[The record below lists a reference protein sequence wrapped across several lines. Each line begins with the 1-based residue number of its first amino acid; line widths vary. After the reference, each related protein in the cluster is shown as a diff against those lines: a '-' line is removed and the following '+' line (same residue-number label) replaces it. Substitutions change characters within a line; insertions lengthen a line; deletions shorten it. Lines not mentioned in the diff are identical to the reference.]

1 MLRDSRTD
9 IDFNNSFERIRIH
22 LYLYINR
29 RILRVKSFYQE
40 GFFVCF
46 PLLLL
51 GPRGF
56 SQFVFVGN
64 FIRGVEKSQ
73 HEGREKYSDQ
83 TKAHWFRVT
92 ISKGV
97 ATIPHNSCPFFSLP
111 HLFHDRIFHHWWPYR
126 TILDGTR
133 TFYRT
138 GNTSPPG

>member
-83 TKAHWFRVT
+83 TKAH
-92 ISKGV
+92 
-97 ATIPHNSCPFFSLP
+97 
-111 HLFHDRIFHHWWPYR
+111 
-126 TILDGTR
+126 
-133 TFYRT
+133 
-138 GNTSPPG
+138 